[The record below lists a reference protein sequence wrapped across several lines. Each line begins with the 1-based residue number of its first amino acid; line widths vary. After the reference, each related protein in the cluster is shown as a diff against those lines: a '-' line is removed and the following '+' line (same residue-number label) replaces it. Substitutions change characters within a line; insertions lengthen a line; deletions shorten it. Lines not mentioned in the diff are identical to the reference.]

1 MECKEVQS
9 KMVFYS
15 EESFSVSEKRLIT
28 EHLLT
33 CQQCN
38 LLFNQLQSVFQE
50 MKEDL
55 QNANINP
62 YFTAKVIEKIKNQN
76 TIRSA
81 PMSFFLNKLTPLT
94 VAVIA
99 GIIVGIIIGNTLWY
113 GSVPFTVFSDR
124 DTVLAISASEYYL
137 DDDGVLQESLN
148 TYLDVNNK

>member
-1 MECKEVQS
+1 
-9 KMVFYS
+9 
-15 EESFSVSEKRLIT
+15 
-28 EHLLT
+28 
-33 CQQCN
+33 
-38 LLFNQLQSVFQE
+38 